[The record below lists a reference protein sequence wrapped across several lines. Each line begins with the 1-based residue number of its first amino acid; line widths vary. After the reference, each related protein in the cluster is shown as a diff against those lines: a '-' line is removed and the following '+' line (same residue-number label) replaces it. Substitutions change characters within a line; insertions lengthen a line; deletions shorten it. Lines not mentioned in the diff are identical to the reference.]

1 MDREALDKLDL
12 VLNLS
17 TLTAD
22 AVKKLCETKRS
33 EEIKKLQDELAA
45 KAGTVP
51 GTSNKRKPAQLQNAQ
66 PRRDAHLHTMLRMS
80 IPRNVATDEVPGA
93 ILVFQAH
100 GSVLEEMGEG
110 ILAAFETESGAGL
123 AGLPDCELRKRMEY
137 LTGNLKAGR
146 RPIDLAHLPRRGAGA
161 ETVYEIVRR
170 KETGTGRQD
179 TLMFLSIDQSSL
191 YLKNDYDTG
200 PAYTGALDPA
210 IAVVVR
216 DLYDVQHGFCIMGPK
231 YRWSTQKICDI
242 PKPVLEDKL
251 YNQPLMGLA
260 TDGTKLKD
268 VLLVGTGD
276 SQPLAIVSGYPK
288 PKLAGQVAD
297 LAEKVVMAGDEVVR
311 VGMGVSFTF
320 EKCEDRLRDVVT
332 CCGNPNITTC
342 HGFVTDIFD
351 GADGCPELRICLVL
365 HKGNFPPFLRWNRL
379 TQDAVFQTNLEATIP
394 ACWVVSTFCIRPIP
408 LHNLPGLVRTE
419 EGFNIG
425 ERACPI
431 RRHVYIAGQLD
442 IFPGETCR
450 ATKQSPP
457 NKLWMTRYTNEKL
470 KSFSIFSDFCFR
482 GGPVTDETFLER
494 HGDWKAR
501 ISVTMQSI
509 DHFQPRAELQ
519 RLQAFPAKM
528 ALETISGCAR
538 IFGTM
543 SPLGGYLYDLQA
555 AVIRFAESKA
565 KKSKTGSGSVCTMVL
580 SMPGSVLMR
589 LVHKYAVST
598 VRLREGAIEAV
609 MENMDQAGRLLGNK
623 TGVFN
628 RGGSGKVQFFPPITA
643 RWVLFNPKA
652 NPDDA
657 GWVGAEGRAELEFK
671 RFVGFDRHGG
681 ELTGDI
687 NVTADEGANGETEGG
702 GSGGAPAGDCHPN
715 QMKYIA
721 CAPRTR
727 LISLSRWPE
736 NDTGCRSSSTFGRC
750 SSSTRRRRRRRRRR
764 TAQDTA

>member
-1 MDREALDKLDL
+1 
-12 VLNLS
+12 
-17 TLTAD
+17 
-22 AVKKLCETKRS
+22 
-33 EEIKKLQDELAA
+33 
-45 KAGTVP
+45 
-51 GTSNKRKPAQLQNAQ
+51 
-66 PRRDAHLHTMLRMS
+66 MLRMS

-100 GSVLEEMGEG
+100 SSILEEMGEG
-110 ILAAFETESGAGL
+110 ILAAFETESGL
-123 AGLPDCELRKRMEY
+123 AGLPDGELRKKMEC

-146 RPIDLAHLPRRGAGA
+146 RPTDLAHLPRAGA

-170 KETGTGRQD
+170 KETGTSRQD
-179 TLMFLSIDQSSL
+179 ALMFVSIDLSSL
-191 YLKNDYDTG
+191 YLQNDYDAG
-200 PAYTGALDPA
+200 KASYTGALDPA

-216 DLYDVQHGFCIMGPK
+216 DLYDLQHGFCIMGPI

-242 PKPVLEDKL
+242 PKPCLEDKL

-260 TDGTKLKD
+260 TDGTKVKD
-268 VLLVGTGD
+268 VLLVGTGE
-276 SQPLAIVSGYPK
+276 SKPLAIVSGYPK
-288 PKLAGQVAD
+288 PKLAGQVAE

-628 RGGSGKVQFFPPITA
+628 RGGSGKVRFFSPITA

-736 NDTGCRSSSTFGRC
+736 GETGSRSSPTSGGGGGGGGPSTAIW
-750 SSSTRRRRRRRRRR
+750 RRRRRPDHRGALPGEPLATG
-764 TAQDTA
+764 TAPDTTCFRSFNWT